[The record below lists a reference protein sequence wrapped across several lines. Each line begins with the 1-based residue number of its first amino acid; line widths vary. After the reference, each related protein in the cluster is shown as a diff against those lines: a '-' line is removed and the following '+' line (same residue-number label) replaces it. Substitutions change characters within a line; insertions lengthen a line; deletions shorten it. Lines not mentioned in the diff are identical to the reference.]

1 MRLLHVGLSVGSGV
15 AVVTA
20 TGEVD
25 MTTVGLLAERL
36 DRAHGLVPVPRA
48 VVADLSGVRF
58 LAAAGVAALLAAHR
72 TCGER
77 GVPLWVVAP
86 NRAVRH
92 PLEVCGLM
100 SVLHVV
106 AEAATADTLAE
117 P

>member
-1 MRLLHVGLSVGSGV
+1 MHLLDVGLAVGSGV

-36 DRAHGLVPVPRA
+36 DRVHDLVPAPRA
-48 VVADLSGVRF
+48 VVVDLSGVRF
-58 LAAAGVAALLAAHR
+58 LAAAGVAVLLTAHLA
-72 TCGER
+72 CGER

-86 NRAVRH
+86 NRAVRY
-92 PLEVCGLM
+92 PLEVCGLT
-100 SVLHVV
+100 SLLHVV
-106 AEAATADTLAE
+106 AERAATFAE